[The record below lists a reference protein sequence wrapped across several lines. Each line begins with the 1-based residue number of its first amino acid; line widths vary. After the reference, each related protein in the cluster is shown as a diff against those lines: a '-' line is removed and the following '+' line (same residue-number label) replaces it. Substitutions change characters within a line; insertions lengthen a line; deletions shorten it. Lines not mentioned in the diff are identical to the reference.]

1 MHRLLFLLL
10 LSISTAAAA
19 RPTITIV
26 CVIDQLAQHLLDRH
40 KPFLRGGIKKLL
52 DNGRVYTHAYHPNAQ
67 PATATGHASLSTGTT
82 ASVHGI
88 IANEWYTPDGC
99 KMKAC
104 DEACPNKYGVFSP
117 TGTYAK
123 GKSADSLKAPTLSE
137 SCIRN
142 KEPYTA
148 LSISLKSR
156 AAIPTAGKYGT
167 PIWFDSKAGLFTSS
181 TAFGPRLPVWARA
194 MNHHLKQTLHKQ
206 HHTQWPASYP
216 PNHAAYQHVAHSDYR
231 FTGYPYSLIDK
242 PRPLRSGRKPYF
254 LFEQTP
260 QSNKALLTLAE
271 LALKNERSR
280 KPDMPIVLWLSLS
293 TLDYVGHYYGPRSK
307 ETIDMLYHI
316 DEQLGTFITEIESEY
331 GAENCLWA
339 LTADHG
345 ILPIP
350 EYLHAEGRTN
360 AQRLDANELVAD
372 LNRAIYQ
379 TFEVKNLIRAL
390 LASNLYIDH
399 SKFDLL
405 AAKTQDNITLFIK
418 NYLEGMHG
426 IKHAW
431 CKRDFVGPWAISQPS
446 AFAKDDRSIR
456 FATQYYNGRSGDFV
470 VQVEPYSYL
479 TEFPKGTSHDSPYD
493 YDVRVPLILYSP
505 GNARIAPGRISTET
519 SINRLPTTLASLLEV
534 ERPTHA
540 PLQLLP
546 GIN

>member
-1 MHRLLFLLL
+1 MHRLLCLLL

-19 RPTITIV
+19 RPTVTVV

-52 DNGRVYTHAYHPNAQ
+52 DNGLVYNHTYHPNAQ
-67 PATATGHASLSTGTT
+67 PATATGHAGLSTGTS
-82 ASVHGI
+82 AYQHGI

-99 KMKAC
+99 RMKAC
-104 DEACPNKYGVFSP
+104 DEACPDKYGVFSP

-123 GKSADSLKAPTLSE
+123 GKSADSMKAPTLSE

-148 LSISLKSR
+148 MSISLKSR

-167 PIWFDSKAGLFTSS
+167 PVWFDSKAGLFTSS

-206 HHTQWPASYP
+206 HHTQWHASYP
-216 PNHAAYQHVAHSDYR
+216 PNHSAYQHVAHSDYR

-316 DEQLGTFITEIESEY
+316 DEQLGTFITEIESDY

-350 EYLHAEGRTN
+350 EYLRTEGRAS
-360 AQRLDANELVAD
+360 AQRLDASELIAD

-379 TFEVKNLIRAL
+379 NFEVKNMIRAL
-390 LASNLYIDH
+390 LASNMYLDH
-399 SKFDLL
+399 SKWNLL
-405 AAKTQDNITLFIK
+405 TAKTQENITLFIK
-418 NYLEGMHG
+418 NYLHGMHG
-426 IKHAW
+426 IKRVWDSYQMSLEMRA
-431 CKRDFVGPWAISQPS
+431 RMPVNGSI
-446 AFAKDDRSIR
+446 DREQW
-456 FATQYYNGRSGDFV
+456 FDNQYYHGRSGDFII
-470 VQVEPYSYL
+470 QVEPYSYL
-479 TEFPKGTSHDSPYD
+479 THFPKGTSHDSPYD

-505 GNARIAPGRISTET
+505 GNPKITPGIITTET
-519 SINRLPTTLASLLEV
+519 SILHLPTTLAHLLEV
-534 ERPTHA
+534 QRPALA
-540 PLQLLP
+540 PTQLLP
-546 GIN
+546 GIS